1 MKRNVSE
8 LVFILDR
15 SGSMHGFEADTV
27 GGFNSMIEKQRS
39 EEGTAF
45 VTTYLFNTDCRMLHD
60 RAPLG
65 SVEAMKVKD
74 FCVGGCTALYD
85 AVGGAIKHI
94 ESIHKYAR
102 KTDVPEHTIFVIAT
116 DGYENASRHYSHA
129 SIKKMI
135 EEKKELGWEFIFLGA
150 NIDVDTVAGDM
161 GISPECAMSF
171 DQSHKGIDEAYCVM
185 SEAISVRRR
194 NRKTTDKKED

>member
-1 MKRNVSE
+1 MEKNLSE
-8 LVFILDR
+8 LVFIFDR

-45 VTTYLFNTDCRMLHD
+45 VTTYLFNTESRMLHD
-60 RAPLG
+60 RAPLE
-65 SVEAMKVKD
+65 SVEAMAVKD

-116 DGYENASRHYSHA
+116 DGYENASRHYSH
-129 SIKKMI
+129 SSVKKMI
-135 EEKKELGWEFIFLGA
+135 EEKKDLGWEFIFLGA
-150 NIDVDTVAGDM
+150 NIDVAAVADDI
-161 GISPECAMSF
+161 GISRECAMSF
-171 DQSHKGIDEAYCVM
+171 DQSHDGIDAAYCIM
-185 SEAISVRRR
+185 SEAISERRR
-194 NRKTTDKKED
+194 TRKTTDKKED